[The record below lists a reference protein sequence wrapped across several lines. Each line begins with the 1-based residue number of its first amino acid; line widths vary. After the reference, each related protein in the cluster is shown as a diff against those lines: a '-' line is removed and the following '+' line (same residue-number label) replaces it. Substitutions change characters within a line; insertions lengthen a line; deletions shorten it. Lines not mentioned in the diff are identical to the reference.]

1 MLDTLITSKT
11 RKKLLLK
18 FFLNSDSYAYLR
30 NLEQELDESPNALR
44 IELAKF
50 EKAKML
56 IAEQEGNKKMYRVN
70 TSHPLFKDI
79 RNIIF
84 KTVGFDQII
93 EKVIS
98 KMGDI
103 EKVYVTGS
111 FAHGLNS
118 NIIDLLFVGNAI
130 NTAYLLKLVEKAEK
144 LIDKRIRYL
153 AIKPGDLLNYVKIG
167 ENEALLLWDT
177 QK

>member
-1 MLDTLITSKT
+1 VLDTLITSKT

-50 EKAKML
+50 EKANML
-56 IAEQEGNKKMYRVN
+56 ISEHEGNKKMYRVN
-70 TSHPLFKDI
+70 TNHPLFKDI

-84 KTVGFDQII
+84 KTIGFDQII
-93 EKVIS
+93 EKVIQQ
-98 KMGDI
+98 MGDV

-111 FAHGLNS
+111 YAHGVSS
-118 NIIDLLFVGNAI
+118 NIIDLLFVGNDI
-130 NTAYLLKLVEKAEK
+130 NTGYLLKLIEKAEK
-144 LIDKRIRYL
+144 LVDKRIRYL
-153 AIKPGDLLNYVKIG
+153 TLKPADLINYIKIG
-167 ENEALLLWDT
+167 ENEALLLWDM
-177 QK
+177 KK